1 MKHLLSVCKRLEA
14 KGSKRLKNE
23 YKRLV
28 EDSKFDSQ
36 GFMKFGNLAGMGEL
50 RI

>member
-1 MKHLLSVCKRLEA
+1 M
-14 KGSKRLKNE
+14 NE

-36 GFMKFGNLAGMGEL
+36 GFMKFDTIAAMGEL